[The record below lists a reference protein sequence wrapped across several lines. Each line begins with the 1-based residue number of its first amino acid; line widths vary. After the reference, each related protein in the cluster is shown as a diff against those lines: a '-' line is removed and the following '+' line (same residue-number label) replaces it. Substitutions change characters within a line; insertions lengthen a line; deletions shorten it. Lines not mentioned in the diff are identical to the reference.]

1 MAEKPEGLSMAD
13 ATVPAMGVRFG
24 AWRGSLNGGV
34 LLMALLIGAMGFY
47 VIYPLALI
55 LINSF
60 NIATIAEPPVYGLQA
75 WRDAF
80 SEPGI
85 LRSLWNSVK
94 VGIALQAVALPL
106 GIFISWL
113 LSRTNIH
120 FSSGFEVLFWVSFIM
135 PNIAT
140 TFGWMLLLDPN
151 TGLINTWLRDLPLIG
166 GLTFNIYSFWG
177 IIWAHLVS
185 NGISTKV
192 MLMTPAFRR
201 MDSSLEEASRM
212 SGASTWTTML
222 RITVP
227 MMTPIIVVVFLL
239 SVIRIFSSFETEL
252 LLGVPWGFYVY
263 STKIVDL
270 ARQEP
275 PLVNQAAAL
284 GSIILLFLVAFIPLQ
299 RKLINR
305 RQFTTVTGHFK
316 PKIIDLGVWRW
327 PATAFLALVVFIL
340 DVVPILSVL
349 GGSFMTR
356 FGFFNLPKT
365 WTIQYWSMAL
375 TDSRIMMALQN
386 TLIVAFSAAVVGAVL
401 FSLVAYVIVRTK
413 LPGRSLLDSI
423 CWLPSAIPGVL
434 TGLGLL
440 WLFLGTPI
448 FRPFYGTIFLIV
460 VAYVLGGVTLS
471 TQILKANFVQLGSE
485 LEEASRMS
493 GAGFWRTYVGIVLPL
508 MAQAMVMIGVIKF
521 MFASQHASSIILLAT
536 SETRTL
542 ILLALDQVFAGHR
555 EVASITVVF
564 IMTLTLGVA
573 LIARSFGL
581 KVGLRTE

>member
-1 MAEKPEGLSMAD
+1 MAKSQPAGY
-13 ATVPAMGVRFG
+13 TVAR
-24 AWRGSLNGGV
+24 AWLPRLDGGI
-34 LLMALLIGAMGFY
+34 LIMALLIGAMGFY
-47 VIYPLALI
+47 VLYPLILI

-60 NIATIAEPPVYGLQA
+60 NVSTIAEPPAYGLQA

-94 VGIALQAVALPL
+94 IGIALQVIALPL

-113 LSRTNIH
+113 LARTNI
-120 FSSGFEVLFWVSFIM
+120 FFASAMEFGFWISFIL
-135 PNIAT
+135 PNLVT
-140 TFGWMLLLDPN
+140 TFGWMLLLDPS
-151 TGLINTWLRDLPLIG
+151 TGLINNWLRELPFLNK
-166 GLTFNIYSFWG
+166 LNFDIYSFWG
-177 IIWAHLVS
+177 IIWAHLMA

-201 MDSSLEEASRM
+201 MDASMEEASRM
-212 SGASTWTTML
+212 SGASSLTTML

-227 MMTPIIVVVFLL
+227 AMTPVIIVVFLL

-299 RKLINR
+299 RKLIAR
-305 RQFTTVTGHFK
+305 RQFTTLSGQFK
-316 PKIIDLGVWRW
+316 PKIIDLGPWRY
-327 PATAFLALVVFIL
+327 PATLFVGLIIIL
-340 DVVPILSVL
+340 LCVVPILSVF

-356 FGFFNLPKT
+356 FGFFHLPKT
-365 WTIQYWSMAL
+365 WTIEYWQMAL
-375 TDSRIMMALQN
+375 NDPRILTGLKN
-386 TLIVAFSAAVVGAVL
+386 TLIVAGAAGLIGAFF
-401 FSLVAYVIVRTK
+401 FSLIGYILVRTR
-413 LPGRSLLDSI
+413 LPGRAILDSI

-440 WLFLGTPI
+440 WMFLGTPF
-448 FRPFYGTIFLIV
+448 FRPFYGTLFLLV
-460 VAYVLGGVTLS
+460 VAQVLGGITLA
-471 TQILKANFVQLGSE
+471 TQVLKASFIQLGQE

-493 GAGFWRTYVGIVLPL
+493 GAGFWKTYVKIVLPL
-508 MAQAMVMIGVIKF
+508 VAQTMVLVAVLKF
-521 MFASQHASSIILLAT
+521 MFASQHNASIILLAT

-542 ILLALDQVFAGHR
+542 SLLALDQVAAGYR
-555 EVASITVVF
+555 EVASITVIF
-564 IMTLTLGVA
+564 IMLLTLGVA

-581 KVGLRTE
+581 KVGIRAD

>member
-1 MAEKPEGLSMAD
+1 MAKSQPAGY
-13 ATVPAMGVRFG
+13 TVAR
-24 AWRGSLNGGV
+24 AWLPRLDGGI
-34 LLMALLIGAMGFY
+34 LIMALLIGAMGFY
-47 VIYPLALI
+47 VLYPLILI

-60 NIATIAEPPVYGLQA
+60 NVSTIAEPPAYGLQA
-75 WRDAF
+75 WREAF

-94 VGIALQAVALPL
+94 IGIALQLIALPL

-113 LSRTNIH
+113 LARTNI
-120 FSSGFEVLFWVSFIM
+120 FFASAMEFGFWISFIL
-135 PNIAT
+135 PNLVT
-140 TFGWMLLLDPN
+140 TFGWMLLLDPS
-151 TGLINTWLRDLPLIG
+151 TGLINNWLRELPFLNK
-166 GLTFNIYSFWG
+166 LNFDIYSFWG
-177 IIWAHLVS
+177 IIWAHLMA

-201 MDSSLEEASRM
+201 MDASMEEASRM
-212 SGASTWTTML
+212 SGASSLTTML

-227 MMTPIIVVVFLL
+227 AMTPVIIVVFLL
-239 SVIRIFSSFETEL
+239 SIIRIFSSFETEL

-299 RKLINR
+299 RKLIAR
-305 RQFTTVTGHFK
+305 RQFTTVSGQFK
-316 PKIIDLGVWRW
+316 PKIIDLGPWRY
-327 PATAFLALVVFIL
+327 PATLFVGFIIIL
-340 DVVPILSVL
+340 LCVVPILSVF

-356 FGFFNLPKT
+356 FGFFHLPKT
-365 WTIQYWSMAL
+365 WTIEYWRMAL
-375 TDSRIMMALQN
+375 NDPRILTGLKN
-386 TLIVAFSAAVVGAVL
+386 TLIVAGAAGLIGAFF
-401 FSLVAYVIVRTK
+401 FSLIGYILVRTR
-413 LPGRSLLDSI
+413 LPGRGILDSI

-440 WLFLGTPI
+440 WMFLGTPL
-448 FRPFYGTIFLIV
+448 FRPFYGTLFLLVI
-460 VAYVLGGVTLS
+460 AQVLGGITLA
-471 TQILKANFVQLGSE
+471 TQVLKASFIQLGQE

-493 GAGFWRTYVGIVLPL
+493 GAGFWKTYVKIVLPL
-508 MAQAMVMIGVIKF
+508 VAQTMALVAVLKF
-521 MFASQHASSIILLAT
+521 MFASQHNAGIILLAT

-542 ILLALDQVFAGHR
+542 SLLALDQVAAGYR
-555 EVASITVVF
+555 EVASITVIF
-564 IMTLTLGVA
+564 IMLLTLGVA

-581 KVGLRTE
+581 KVGIRAD

>member
-1 MAEKPEGLSMAD
+1 MAD

-34 LLMALLIGAMGFY
+34 LLMALLIGVMGFY
-47 VIYPLALI
+47 VLYPLILI

-60 NIATIAEPPVYGLQA
+60 NVATIAEPPVYGLKA
-75 WRDAF
+75 WKEAF

-85 LRSLWNSVK
+85 LRSLWNSVRIG
-94 VGIALQAVALPL
+94 VTLQLVALPL
-106 GIFISWL
+106 GIFVSWL
-113 LSRTNIH
+113 LARTNI
-120 FSSGFEVLFWVSFIM
+120 FFAGGFELFFWISFMM
-135 PNIAT
+135 PTIAT

-151 TGLINTWLRDLPLIG
+151 TGLINTAIRQVPLIG
-166 GLTFNIYSFWG
+166 NLTFDIYSFWG

-212 SGASTWTTML
+212 SGASTWKTM
-222 RITVP
+222 RKITVP
-227 MMTPIIVVVFLL
+227 MMTPIIIVVLLL
-239 SVIRIFSSFETEL
+239 SVIRIFSSFEVEL

-275 PLVNQAAAL
+275 PLVSHAAAL
-284 GSIILLFLVAFIPLQ
+284 GSIILLFLAAFIPLQ

-305 RQFTTVTGHFK
+305 RQFTTVTGQYK
-316 PKIIDLGVWRW
+316 PRIIDLGVWRY
-327 PATAFLALVVFIL
+327 PATAFVALIVLVLA
-340 DVVPILSVL
+340 VVPVLSVL

-356 FGFFNLPKT
+356 FGFFHLPKT
-365 WTIQYWSMAL
+365 WTMEYWKMAL
-375 TDSRIMMALQN
+375 GDTRLMTALQN
-386 TLIVAFSAAVVGAVL
+386 TLIVAFSAALVGAVL
-401 FSLVAYVIVRTK
+401 FSLIAYVIVRTK
-413 LPGRSLLDSI
+413 FPGRSLLDSI

-440 WLFLGTPI
+440 WLFLGTPV